1 MHDSGH
7 MRGILAMLLAVA
19 SFSLMDA
26 QLKLLAG
33 HYGPLQVAF
42 LRGATSLPFGGA
54 LPSGRRTATDTDALS
69 RTLSTC
75 RSGVTLTASSCAA
88 QPTLTSA
95 SPIRNDGFARSTIA
109 VGAGSA
115 IRPRTSRA
123 DTNTLGA

>member
-42 LRGATSLPFGGA
+42 LRGATSLPFVLLA
-54 LPSGRRTATDTDALS
+54 
-69 RTLSTC
+69 
-75 RSGVTLTASSCAA
+75 VTLRGR
-88 QPTLTSA
+88 L
-95 SPIRNDGFARSTIA
+95 ARVA
-109 VGAGSA
+109 FNRLRG
-115 IRPRTSRA
+115 
-123 DTNTLGA
+123 